1 MGFSASP
8 SSESVIQSEG
18 EKYTF
23 RFQQIWYSNVAKRL
37 RLLNSFNKK
46 GERKNI
52 LSIVFGVLQKF
63 GFYDNL
69 M

>member
-8 SSESVIQSEG
+8 SSVSVIQSEG

-23 RFQQIWYSNVAKRL
+23 HFQQIWYSNVAKRL
-37 RLLNSFNKK
+37 HLLNVSNKE
-46 GERKNI
+46 GERKNT

-63 GFYDNL
+63 DFYDSL